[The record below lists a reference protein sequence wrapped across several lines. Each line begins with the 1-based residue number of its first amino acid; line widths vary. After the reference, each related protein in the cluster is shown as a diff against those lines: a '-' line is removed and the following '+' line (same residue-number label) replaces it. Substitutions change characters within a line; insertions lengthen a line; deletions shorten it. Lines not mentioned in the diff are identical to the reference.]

1 MRLDPLLFGMKS
13 FRSKSEWSQHGPTKR
28 RKISPPTT
36 IGIGFDPTGTLDR
49 QGTESLKIDG
59 FAVKAADLT
68 IGLNDEQHQAAIL
81 TGERKLHQS
90 TSFMRRLCLS
100 ELALLGTSNSY
111 RVHPAS
117 SES

>member
-1 MRLDPLLFGMKS
+1 MNWPRFVGGAMRRLVSLRGDQHMRLDPLLFGMKS

-68 IGLNDEQHQAAIL
+68 IGLNDGPHPAAIRP
-81 TGERKLHQS
+81 E
-90 TSFMRRLCLS
+90 
-100 ELALLGTSNSY
+100 
-111 RVHPAS
+111 
-117 SES
+117 ESR